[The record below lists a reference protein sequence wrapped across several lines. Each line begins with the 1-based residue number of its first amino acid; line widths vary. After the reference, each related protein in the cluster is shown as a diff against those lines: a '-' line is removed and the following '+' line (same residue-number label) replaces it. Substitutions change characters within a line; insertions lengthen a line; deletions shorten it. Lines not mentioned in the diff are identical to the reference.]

1 MNNTPNAN
9 RKHIVIYGKTNS
21 GKSSL
26 INRIVGQDIAIVSEK
41 EGTTTDPVSKAMELI
56 PAGPVLFIDT
66 AGISDSTSLG
76 DLRVKKTFEYI
87 KRTDIAL
94 YVMDINDLDFEE
106 YNKVRKEFKKYNI
119 TNILVI
125 NKVDTV
131 SDEVLEKAEEKVKK
145 VTKDYIFLSAKE
157 DKGIYELKDKL
168 VEVLVKEEEELPI
181 VGDLLPYGSTVILVV
196 PVDSEAPKGRLILPQ
211 VQVIRD
217 CLDHGIKSYVVRD
230 TELKEAID
238 DLKKVDLVITDSQA
252 FKIVDEIV
260 PKDIMLTSFSML
272 FARQKGDIH
281 GFIEGVQAIRNLKPN
296 DKILISESCTH
307 NVSHEDIGR
316 VKIPK
321 LLSKYIGGDLDIDF
335 RAGHD
340 FPEDIE
346 KYKLVLHCGACMINR
361 KTVLNRVKMC
371 KEKNVP
377 ISNYGV
383 AISFLTNTLD
393 RSKIIFEVN

>member
-9 RKHIVIYGKTNS
+9 RKHIVIFGKTNS

-26 INRIVGQDIAIVSEK
+26 INRIVGQDIAIVSEE

-66 AGISDSTSLG
+66 AGISDSSILG

-106 YNKVRKEFKKYNI
+106 YKKVRKEFKKYNI

-125 NKVDTV
+125 NKMDTA
-131 SDEVLEKAEEKVKK
+131 SKEALEKAEEKVKK
-145 VTKDYIFLSAKE
+145 FTSDYIFISSKE
-157 DKGIYELKDKL
+157 DKGIFELKNKL
-168 VEVLVKEEEELPI
+168 VEVLVKEEEELPL
-181 VGDLLPYGSTVILVV
+181 VGDLLPYGSNVILVV

-217 CLDHGIKSYVVRD
+217 CLNHGIKSYVVRD

-238 DLKKVDLVITDSQA
+238 DLKRVDLVITDSQA

-316 VKIPK
+316 VKIPR
-321 LLSKYIGGDLDIDF
+321 LLSKYVGGELDIDF
-335 RAGHD
+335 RAGHE

-346 KYKLVLHCGACMINR
+346 KYNLVLHCGACMINR
-361 KTVLNRVKMC
+361 KTVLNRVNMC

-383 AISFLTNTLD
+383 AISFLTNTLE
-393 RSKIIFEVN
+393 RSKMIFEE

>member
-1 MNNTPNAN
+1 MNSTPNAN
-9 RKHIVIYGKTNS
+9 RKHIVIFGKTNS

-26 INRIVGQDIAIVSEK
+26 INKIVGQDVSIVSEK
-41 EGTTTDPVSKAMELI
+41 EGTTTDPVSKAMELL

-66 AGISDSTSLG
+66 AGISDSSSLG
-76 DLRVKKTFEYI
+76 SLRIKKTFEYI

-94 YVMDINDLDFEE
+94 YVMDINDLDFVE

-125 NKVDTV
+125 NKIDTV
-131 SDEVLEKAEEKVKK
+131 SKDVLGKAKEKIKK
-145 VTKDYIFLSAKE
+145 FTGDYVFISSKE
-157 DKGIYELKDKL
+157 DKGIFELKDKL
-168 VEVLVKEEEELPI
+168 AEILVKEEEELPL

-217 CLDHGIKSYVVRD
+217 LLDHGIKSYVVRD

-281 GFIEGVQAIRNLKPN
+281 EFIEGVQAIRNLKPD

-316 VKIPK
+316 SKIPK
-321 LLSKYIGGDLDIDF
+321 LLSKYVGSNLDIDF
-335 RAGHD
+335 KAGHD

-346 KYKLVLHCGACMINR
+346 KYKLVLHCGACMLNR

-371 KEKNVP
+371 KDKNVH

-383 AISFLTNTLD
+383 AISFLTNTLE
-393 RSKIIFEVN
+393 RSKMIFEE